1 MSTSL
6 ERLQYGFDRDS
17 RRTWRRRVLATGED
31 YAYGYDGLSQVVSA
45 ARGNLNLNASAIA
58 AVPVAAESWDYDPT
72 GNWQGY
78 QTQAGGTVMVDQQR
92 VHDQGNRLTQVS
104 GNEFPIVLDRVGR
117 MLEVPP
123 DASGDWSDSMSITW
137 DAWSRIVE
145 ITYPAPG
152 SVLGNYA
159 YDGLSR
165 RITRTVAGTLT
176 HTYYSDAWRP
186 LEDRA
191 SDNTTVENQYLWGA
205 RHRDDLVRAD
215 LGTGSGGGFAK
226 SRYVLMDY
234 FSPAAITDVTGA
246 VMERYAFSAF
256 GVRRIL
262 APDFS
267 ARSISECGFEFAFQG
282 QFQDTETSLLNYG
295 YRYYSP
301 QLGRWLCKD
310 PIEEAGSRNLY
321 AYSAGSPTNCV
332 DYLGLCDCDID
343 FVKPTYEFPANG
355 GYGLT
360 KSEITA
366 ADVNCTKCSD
376 KKQCW
381 HATFTFKIRVTTQ
394 IQPKEGDWGSGDSSQ
409 FKDAKVA
416 KAWNLNKSGL
426 PDRTDRM
433 KAIKDHENRGRDKI
447 REEFN
452 KLKEKLKAAENNK
465 YNDYQSCLK
474 AAKEALGNAYKEM
487 NTHLNDYDNS
497 VNY

>member
-301 QLGRWLCKD
+301 FLGRWLSKD
-310 PIEEAGSRNLY
+310 PIGFYDHSNIYLMTQNNP
-321 AYSAGSPTNCV
+321 SNKV
-332 DYLGLCDCDID
+332 DLLGLLTDGPPDCC
-343 FVKPTYEFPANG
+343 KP
-355 GYGLT
+355 
-360 KSEITA
+360 
-366 ADVNCTKCSD
+366 C
-376 KKQCW
+376 
-381 HATFTFKIRVTTQ
+381 
-394 IQPKEGDWGSGDSSQ
+394 
-409 FKDAKVA
+409 
-416 KAWNLNKSGL
+416 
-426 PDRTDRM
+426 
-433 KAIKDHENRGRDKI
+433 
-447 REEFN
+447 
-452 KLKEKLKAAENNK
+452 KAAEDAGLDKTGEGRATGGAVICCAGKK
-465 YNDYQSCLK
+465 YPCSFNHSDGSAAGNCIDKCTEAHEQRHIDNDTPSCAGKGQTVVEIVNFKPGVDSPNAEFFAVGTETGCLK
-474 AAKEALGNAYKEM
+474 DCMRHNPCFSEQGCPQKVQARITKIANYKGTPTTPFHPGATGITGTPIGN
-487 NTHLNDYDNS
+487 H
-497 VNY
+497 